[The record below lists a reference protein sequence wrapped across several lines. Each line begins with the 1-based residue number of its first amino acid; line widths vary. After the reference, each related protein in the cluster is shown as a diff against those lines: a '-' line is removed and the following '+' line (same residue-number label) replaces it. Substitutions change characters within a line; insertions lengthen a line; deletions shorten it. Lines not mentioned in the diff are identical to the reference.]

1 MMHSARFVAVLDAC
15 VLYPAPIRDLLLHLA
30 VAHLYTPKWTSTIHA
45 EWIRNLLL
53 NRPDLRADQLAKTQA
68 AMCAAFPAAEGGH
81 FEPLIEGLALP
92 DADDRH
98 LLAAAIRCQADVIV
112 TANLKDFP
120 AAALRPYDVEAQH
133 PDAFVANLI
142 DLNPK
147 KAVKA
152 FLLLVARLKNP
163 PRTAH
168 QILDNLRK
176 VEMRSTADKLSNL
189 L

>member
-1 MMHSARFVAVLDAC
+1 MIHSARFVAVLDAC
-15 VLYPAPIRDLLLHLA
+15 VLYPAPVRDLLLHLA
-30 VAHLYTPKWTSTIHA
+30 AAHLYTPKWTAVIHA

-53 NRPDLRADQLAKTQA
+53 NRPDLRPEQLEKTRA
-68 AMCAAFPAAEGGH
+68 AMCAAFPDAEVGH
-81 FEPLIEGLALP
+81 FESLIEGLALP

-133 PDAFVANLI
+133 PDAFVANLV
-142 DLNPK
+142 DLNPE
-147 KAVKA
+147 KAVEA
-152 FLLLVARLKNP
+152 FSLLVTRLKNP
-163 PRTAH
+163 PRTTH

-176 VEMRSTADKLSNL
+176 VGMKSTADKLANL

>member
-1 MMHSARFVAVLDAC
+1 MIHSARFVAVLDAC

-30 VAHLYTPKWTSTIHA
+30 AAHLYTPKWTSTIHA

-53 NRPDLRADQLAKTQA
+53 NRPDLRADQLERTKA
-68 AMCAAFPAAEGGH
+68 AMCAAFPDAEVVH
-81 FEPLIEGLALP
+81 FEPLIEGLTLP

-147 KAVKA
+147 KAVEA

>member
-1 MMHSARFVAVLDAC
+1 MIHSARFVAVLDAC

-30 VAHLYTPKWTSTIHA
+30 AAQLYTPKWTAVIHA

-53 NRPDLRADQLAKTQA
+53 NRPDLRPEQLEKTRA
-68 AMCAAFPAAEGGH
+68 AMCAAFPDAEVVH
-81 FEPLIEGLALP
+81 FESLIEGLALP

-98 LLAAAIRCQADVIV
+98 LLAAAIRCHADVIV

-133 PDAFVANLI
+133 PDAFVANLV
-142 DLNPK
+142 DLNPE
-147 KAVKA
+147 KAVEA
-152 FLLLVARLKNP
+152 FLLLIGRLKNP
-163 PRTAH
+163 PRTAR

-176 VEMRSTADKLSNL
+176 VEMKSTADKLAYL